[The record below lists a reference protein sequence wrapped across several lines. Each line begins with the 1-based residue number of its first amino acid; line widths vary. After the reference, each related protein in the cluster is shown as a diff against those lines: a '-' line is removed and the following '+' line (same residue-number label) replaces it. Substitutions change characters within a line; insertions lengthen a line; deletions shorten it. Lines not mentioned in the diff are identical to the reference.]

1 MIDLESVRLFILS
14 VELGSLTKAAEAAGT
29 VQPVVSQKLKT
40 LEHRLGRRLIDRTP
54 RHLRLT
60 EDGKVFLPKAR
71 ELLAKHEEALTFGD
85 ETPVH
90 FSLAASD
97 HAIGGR
103 LSAAIKAIRLSLPN
117 NAVIDVSVG
126 FSLNVKDVF
135 ASGHAD
141 AAIIR
146 RNGGGSDGE
155 ILRSDRLG
163 WRAAPGWRPRSNSA
177 VPLVSLGSGCGV
189 REIAVAELQ
198 RAGVAWRDAFSA
210 GSCAALHEGIL
221 AEAGVA
227 PMGDICAR
235 GLPDRGAEFGLPPL
249 PASEIVLFSRA
260 RTPAHAAAIRALAA
274 AVSGAAVQAEE

>member
-40 LEHRLGRRLIDRTP
+40 LEQRIGRRLIDRTP

-60 EDGKVFLPKAR
+60 EDGQVFLPKAR

-85 ETPVH
+85 ETPLN

-103 LSAAIKAIRLSLPN
+103 LSAAIRAIRGALPA

-126 FSLNVKDVF
+126 FSRNVKETF
-135 ASGHAD
+135 ASGQAD

-155 ILRSDRLG
+155 TLRTDRLG

-177 VPLVSLGSGCGV
+177 IPLVSLGSGCGV
-189 REIAVAELQ
+189 RELAVAELR
-198 RAGVAWRDAFSA
+198 RAGVDWRDAFTA
-210 GSCAALHEGIL
+210 GSCAALHDGIL
-221 AEAGVA
+221 AGAGVA

-235 GLPDRGAEFGLPPL
+235 GLPDRGAELGLPPL
-249 PASEIVLFSRA
+249 PPSDIVLLSRA
-260 RTPAHAAAIRALAA
+260 RTPAHASAIRALAA
-274 AVSGAAVQAEE
+274 AVAGTAG

>member
-40 LEHRLGRRLIDRTP
+40 LEQRIGRRLIDRTP

-60 EDGKVFLPKAR
+60 EDGQVFLPKAR

-85 ETPVH
+85 ETPLH

-103 LSAAIKAIRLSLPN
+103 LSAAIRAIRVSLPA
-117 NAVIDVSVG
+117 NAVIDVSIG
-126 FSLNVKDVF
+126 FSLNVKDTF
-135 ASGHAD
+135 ASGQAD

-189 REIAVAELQ
+189 REIAVAELR
-198 RAGVAWRDAFSA
+198 RAGVDWRDAFTA
-210 GSCAALHEGIL
+210 GSCAALHDGIR
-221 AEAGVA
+221 ADGGVA

-235 GLPDRGAEFGLPPL
+235 GLPDRGAELGLPPL
-249 PASEIVLFSRA
+249 PSSDIVLLSRA
-260 RTPAHAAAIRALAA
+260 RTPAHASAIRALAA
-274 AVSGAAVQAEE
+274 AVSGTAG

>member
-29 VQPVVSQKLKT
+29 VQPVVSQKLKM
-40 LEHRLGRRLIDRTP
+40 LEQRIGRRLIDRTP

-60 EDGKVFLPKAR
+60 EDGQVFLPKAR

-85 ETPVH
+85 ETPLH

-97 HAIGGR
+97 HAIGSR
-103 LSAAIKAIRLSLPN
+103 LSAAIRAIRVSLPAN
-117 NAVIDVSVG
+117 SVIEVSIG
-126 FSLNVKDVF
+126 FSLNVKDTF
-135 ASGHAD
+135 ASGQAD

-155 ILRSDRLG
+155 ILRADRLG

-177 VPLVSLGSGCGV
+177 IPLVSLGSGCGV
-189 REIAVAELQ
+189 REIAVAELR
-198 RAGVAWRDAFSA
+198 RAGVDWRDAFTA
-210 GSCAALHEGIL
+210 GSCAALHEGVL
-221 AEAGVA
+221 ADAGVA

-235 GLPDRGAEFGLPPL
+235 GMPDRGAELGLPPL
-249 PASEIVLFSRA
+249 PTSDIVLLSRA
-260 RTPAHAAAIRALAA
+260 RTPVHAAAIRALAA
-274 AVSGAAVQAEE
+274 AVSGTGG